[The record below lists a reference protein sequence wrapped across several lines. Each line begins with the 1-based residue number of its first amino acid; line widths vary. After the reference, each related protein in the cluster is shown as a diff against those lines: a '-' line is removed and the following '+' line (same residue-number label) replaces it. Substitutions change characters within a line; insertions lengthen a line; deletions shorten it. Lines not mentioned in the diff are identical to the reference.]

1 MIEMQNL
8 VNRNRKLVD
17 ANTGLTLICVALA
30 IMCLAAFTQNIKL
43 RETNAHLDD
52 RLENA
57 QAVCGQKF

>member
-30 IMCLAAFTQNIKL
+30 IMCLACFTQNIKL
-43 RETNAHLDD
+43 REKNAHLDD

>member
-43 RETNAHLDD
+43 REKNAHLDD
-52 RLENA
+52 RLANA
-57 QAVCGQKF
+57 EAVCGQKF